1 MKQHIR
7 PFFSLYLGS
16 LFIYCPLILLRLTN
30 DMDGMWDQDDHVTGV
45 AELRMGRWFWPILDK
60 LRLNVSLDPLPA
72 LAALALFSCGI
83 LFLLSLM
90 HVQWKSQ
97 REKLSAWVVGMMI
110 LSAPTLLCQ
119 LSYSHM
125 SINDALSF
133 LFAVLAVWI
142 VERKT
147 DSGRKLLWI
156 LAAGFVIALMMGG
169 YQASLGITCVTA
181 LFCFISMLA
190 RSEKPEKALGFAG
203 RMLAS
208 VVAGAVLY
216 EVFLHLCLAVT
227 GQTLS
232 DYNGAD
238 TITFGGVIRALPSSL
253 KHTYTAFDFFFGG
266 GGYHFNILQ
275 SHNWFP
281 VFYLIPAAILLSCMW
296 STWKRS
302 RLSAVLMAA
311 AFLLIPVFAN
321 SFFLLAV
328 SAETMMQM
336 TMGMAMILP
345 LVFCLMPFCGHPDLQ
360 KERLR
365 KLFYMG
371 TGMGMALLL
380 YGEIAQTVV
389 DQYAMCV
396 GRRAATTIAGQVMN
410 QWAVTGTDYTE
421 NVVLV
426 YGTPMKSPLFQA
438 TPLFNRANSFAQF
451 GRWATTSEGNRLCWS
466 AFFIQQLRVNVNYAE
481 GDTLETIYNSPE
493 VAAMPVYPAPGS
505 TANVWGVTV
514 VKISE

>member
-1 MKQHIR
+1 
-7 PFFSLYLGS
+7 
-16 LFIYCPLILLRLTN
+16 
-30 DMDGMWDQDDHVTGV
+30 
-45 AELRMGRWFWPILDK
+45 
-60 LRLNVSLDPLPA
+60 
-72 LAALALFSCGI
+72 
-83 LFLLSLM
+83 
-90 HVQWKSQ
+90 
-97 REKLSAWVVGMMI
+97 
-110 LSAPTLLCQ
+110 
-119 LSYSHM
+119 
-125 SINDALSF
+125 
-133 LFAVLAVWI
+133 
-142 VERKT
+142 
-147 DSGRKLLWI
+147 
-156 LAAGFVIALMMGG
+156 
-169 YQASLGITCVTA
+169 
-181 LFCFISMLA
+181 
-190 RSEKPEKALGFAG
+190 
-203 RMLAS
+203 
-208 VVAGAVLY
+208 
-216 EVFLHLCLAVT
+216 
-227 GQTLS
+227 
-232 DYNGAD
+232 
-238 TITFGGVIRALPSSL
+238 
-253 KHTYTAFDFFFGG
+253 
-266 GGYHFNILQ
+266 
-275 SHNWFP
+275 
-281 VFYLIPAAILLSCMW
+281 
-296 STWKRS
+296 
-302 RLSAVLMAA
+302 MAA

-345 LVFCLMPFCGHPDLQ
+345 LVFCLLPFCSHPDLQ

-396 GRRAATTIAGQVMN
+396 GRRAATTLAGQVMN

-451 GRWATTSEGNRLCWS
+451 GKWATTSEGNRLCWS

-481 GDTLETIYNSPE
+481 GDTLETIYHSPE